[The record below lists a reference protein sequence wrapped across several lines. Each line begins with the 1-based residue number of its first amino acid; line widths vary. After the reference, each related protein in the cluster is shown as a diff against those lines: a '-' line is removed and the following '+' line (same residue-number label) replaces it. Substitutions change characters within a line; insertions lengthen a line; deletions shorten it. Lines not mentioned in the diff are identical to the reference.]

1 MKSGFIDLIGKA
13 RNNRGE
19 KFRPQLYIFLV
30 CLILSVF
37 IWSLVR
43 LSRDYYYTINYRIH
57 YTNLPTNLRMTG
69 FSDSILTVSI
79 RLQGFDYFTEEFIHA
94 RAPRYSVS
102 LRKIK
107 VHADDG
113 QITGYLPT
121 ADIGRDIR
129 DKMNFQSEVYMVVP
143 DTLFFDLERVVPK
156 KVQRI
161 MARPDET
168 IQAKH
173 DSLHFNKAK

>member
-1 MKSGFIDLIGKA
+1 LKSGFIDLIGKA
-13 RNNRGE
+13 RNNRSE
-19 KFRPQLYIFLV
+19 KYRHQLYIFLV

-43 LSRDYYYTINYRIH
+43 LSREYYYTINYRIH
-57 YTNLPTNLRMTG
+57 YTNLPSNLRMTG

-94 RAPRYSVS
+94 KTPRYYVN

-107 VHADDG
+107 VHSDDG
-113 QITGYLPT
+113 QVTGYLPT
-121 ADIGRDIR
+121 AEIGRDIR

-161 MARPDET
+161 MTRPADVM
-168 IQAKH
+168 AGKH
-173 DSLHFNKAK
+173 DSLHLNKVK

>member
-19 KFRPQLYIFLV
+19 KFRHQLYIFLV
-30 CLILSVF
+30 CLVLSVF

-43 LSRDYYYTINYRIH
+43 LSREYYYTINYRIR
-57 YTNLPTNLRMTG
+57 YTNLPSNLRMTG

-79 RLQGFDYFTEEFIHA
+79 RLQGFDYFTEEFIH
-94 RAPRYSVS
+94 PRTPKYNVS

-107 VHADDG
+107 VHTDG
-113 QITGYLPT
+113 GQVTGYLPT
-121 ADIGRDIR
+121 ADIGADIR
-129 DKMNFQSEVYMVVP
+129 DKMNFQSEIYMVMP
-143 DTLFFDLERVVPK
+143 DTLFFDFERVVPK

-161 MARPDET
+161 MSRPADVMND
-168 IQAKH
+168 KH
-173 DSLHFNKAK
+173 DSLHFNKVK

>member
-19 KFRPQLYIFLV
+19 KFRHQLYIFLV

-43 LSRDYYYTINYRIH
+43 LSREYYYTINYRIH
-57 YTNLPTNLRMTG
+57 YINLPSNLRMTG
-69 FSDSILTVSI
+69 SSDSILTISI
-79 RLQGFDYFTEEFIHA
+79 RVQGFDYFTEEFLHA
-94 RAPRYSVS
+94 RSPRYNVS

-107 VHADDG
+107 VHSDDG
-113 QITGYLPT
+113 QVSGYLPT
-121 ADIGRDIR
+121 TDIGREIR
-129 DKMNFQSEVYMVVP
+129 DKMNFQSEVYMVLP

-156 KVQRI
+156 KVQKI
-161 MARPDET
+161 TARPAEMM
-168 IQAKH
+168 AGKH